1 MSESSLDV
9 FQLLLQLSDTILEL
23 NNQLNTAANSNRLLL
38 LNSLFDKN
46 SSNLNLLNTLN
57 NNSLS
62 LSQNYLND
70 EPVTAQSVKSTDN
83 RTNLIDDLIKKTL
96 NSTNTALEHGG
107 SQSATPKPHPSN
119 SISNII
125 NKLNQTQASEAKK
138 LNVQAD
144 AGQNSPLLIS
154 PSTSCRQIA
163 SNHSNSSI
171 KKQLFAASQ
180 SVNKQYVIND
190 SFSSSALSTLSYES
204 QTPSRLIENLYDKTS
219 VTQFVDSL
227 LNSGHKKELANAN
240 LDELSQSSSGCY
252 TSLISTVTQ
261 NTDDSNQNS
270 ENIYHCI
277 DDELVSAGAKP
288 EPNKHSWVIILK

>member
-1 MSESSLDV
+1 M
-9 FQLLLQLSDTILEL
+9 QLSDTILEL

-57 NNSLS
+57 ANSLS
-62 LSQNYLND
+62 LSHNYLND
-70 EPVTAQSVKSTDN
+70 EPAIKPTDN

-96 NSTNTALEHGG
+96 NSTNTALEHSA

-125 NKLNQTQASEAKK
+125 NKLNQSQASEAKK
-138 LNVQAD
+138 QLNVQLNEA
-144 AGQNSPLLIS
+144 NSPLLIS
-154 PSTSCRQIA
+154 PSSSCRQIA

-171 KKQLFAASQ
+171 KKQLFASQ
-180 SVNKQYVIND
+180 SASKQYVIND

-227 LNSGHKKELANAN
+227 LNSGHKKELANSTN
-240 LDELSQSSSGCY
+240 LDELSSQSSSGCY

-288 EPNKHSWVIILK
+288 ETKQHSWVIILKLFF